1 MELIPL
7 VLEDKQVEKPIKPK
21 ARVSKKKSDDN
32 GNA

>member
-21 ARVSKKKSDDN
+21 AKVSKKKGDAKDN
-32 GNA
+32 A